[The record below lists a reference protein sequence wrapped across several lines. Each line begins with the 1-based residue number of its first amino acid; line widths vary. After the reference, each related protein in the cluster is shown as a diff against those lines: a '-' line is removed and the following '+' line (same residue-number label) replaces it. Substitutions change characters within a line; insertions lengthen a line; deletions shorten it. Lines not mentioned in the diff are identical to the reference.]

1 MLTKKGIVKEAERR
15 KIEVKPLI
23 ITDGT
28 FPQQDAFVLDS
39 ARYLAA
45 QCSRRAGKSNGL
57 AKRFWKTMDRHPG
70 CQCIY
75 IGLTR
80 ESAKEIMVEPMERI
94 AEELKI
100 PYTYTESN
108 ITFKHANGSTLKL
121 VGADGKNFIRKLKGR
136 KYAGVG
142 IDEAQDF
149 GAHIESL
156 VDDVLTPATLD
167 YEDGWIALTGTP
179 GPVPSGYFFEVTS
192 KGKYNFKVHKWTL
205 LDNPHVPDPE
215 AFIADLVIRKSWEQ
229 NSPTLLREY
238 RNQWVLDVESLWVRY
253 KEHVNDYKDLPQGKL
268 NYILGVDIG
277 YRDADALAVIG
288 WSDASPVTYLI
299 EEIVTKKQDI
309 TGLVEQIEDIRKR
322 YDIQKI
328 VMDAGGLGKKIA
340 EEIIR
345 RHLIPVEAADK
356 MRKQENVELLNDALR
371 TGKFRAKAKS
381 QFALDSYLVQIDW
394 DKSTPDR
401 IVIKKKPHSDIIDA
415 VLYAFKESY
424 AYTHTPEKQKPRYGS
439 KEWAE
444 AQTSQMF
451 EAELE
456 GLQQENSEY
465 NRLYGINED

>member
-1 MLTKKGIVKEAERR
+1 MITKKGLEKEAFKRQTSQ
-15 KIEVKPLI
+15 KSSI
-23 ITDGT
+23 ILTGKFPEQDRFVTDT
-28 FPQQDAFVLDS
+28 S
-39 ARYLAA
+39 RYIAA
-45 QCSRRAGKSNGL
+45 QCSRRAGKSNAL
-57 AKRFWKTMDRHPG
+57 ALKFWLTMERHPG

-75 IGLTR
+75 VGLTR

-94 AEELKI
+94 AGEFQVK
-100 PYTYTESN
+100 YTYTESN
-108 ITFKHANGSTLKL
+108 LTFKHHNGATLKL

-149 GAHIESL
+149 GSHIESL

-179 GPVPSGYFFEVTS
+179 GPVPSGYFFEVTEE
-192 KGKYNFKVHKWTL
+192 GKYNFKVHKWTL
-205 LDNPHVPDPE
+205 LNNPHVPNPE
-215 AFIADLVIRKSWEQ
+215 AFIQDLIVRKQWEQ

-238 RNQWVLDVESLWVRY
+238 RNQWVLDVQSLWVRY
-253 KEHVNDYKDLPQGKL
+253 KEMLNDYKDLPREKL

-277 YRDADALAVIG
+277 YRDADALAVVG
-288 WSDASPVTYLI
+288 WSDQSPTTYLI
-299 EEIVTKKQDI
+299 EELITTKQDI
-309 TGLVEQIEDIRKR
+309 TGLVEQIEGMRKK

-328 VMDAGGLGKKIA
+328 VMDAGALGKKIQ

-345 RHLIPVEAADK
+345 RHQIPVEAADK

-371 TGKFRAKAKS
+371 LGKFKARAQS
-381 QFALDSYLVQIDW
+381 RFALDSYLVQIDW
-394 DKSTPDR
+394 DRTTPDR

-424 AYTHTPEKQKPRYGS
+424 AYTHTPEKPKPRYGS
-439 KEWAE
+439 REWAE
-444 AQTSQMF
+444 QQTSSMF

-456 GLQQENSEY
+456 GLQQEQVDHNL
-465 NRLYGINED
+465 LYGINED